1 MRKFGLA
8 IAPGALGLALALI
21 WQAGWLSNEILYL
34 RADAGTILLG
44 LGIALSL
51 VLAWIILVQQWSNRG
66 VQRAIERVRAQEGAA
81 HLRFLRR
88 LDHEIKNPLTAIR
101 AALANLEERDVNPT
115 LASVRAQV
123 DRLAK
128 LGADLRKLTDLE
140 TQPLEKEQVDLGQL
154 LTELVL
160 LVRERQDAACC
171 ELRLT
176 LPHAPWPLPIII
188 GDRDLLFLAF
198 HNLIDNALKFSASGA
213 KIEVRAFEDGPSI
226 VVQVA
231 DTGTGIGEEEMPHL
245 GEELYRGSAGR
256 SVEGSGLGLALV
268 QSIVTR
274 HQGLMEIRSRV
285 GQGTIVTLRIPA
297 TK

>member
-8 IAPGALGLALALI
+8 IAPIVLGLAAALI
-21 WQAGWLSNEILYL
+21 WQAGWLPNEILYL
-34 RADAGTILLG
+34 RADVGTTFLG
-44 LGIALSL
+44 LGSALSL
-51 VLAWIILVQQWSNRG
+51 ALMCGIVIHLWSRRG
-66 VQRAIERVRAQEGAA
+66 VQHAIEHAQTQEIAA
-81 HLRFLRR
+81 HRRFIRR

-101 AALANLEERDVNPT
+101 AALANLDGRDDNPT

-128 LGADLRKLTDLE
+128 LGTDLRKLTDLE
-140 TQPLEKEQVDLGQL
+140 TQPLEKEHVDPGQL

-160 LVRERQDAACC
+160 LVRERPDAACC
-171 ELRLT
+171 ELHLT
-176 LPHAPWPLPIII
+176 LPQAPWPLPFIV

-198 HNLIDNALKFSASGA
+198 HNLVDNALKFSARGG
-213 KIEVRAFEDGPSI
+213 KIEVRAFEDGPSV

-231 DTGTGIGEEEMPHL
+231 DTGPGIGEDELPHL

-268 QSIVTR
+268 QAIVTR
-274 HQGLMEIRSRV
+274 HQGTMEIRSRV
-285 GQGTIVTLRIPA
+285 GQGTVVTLRFPA
-297 TK
+297 AK

>member
-1 MRKFGLA
+1 MKKFGLA
-8 IAPGALGLALALI
+8 IAPAALGLVIALI
-21 WQAGWLSNEILYL
+21 WQAGWLPNEILYL
-34 RADAGTILLG
+34 RVDVGTTILG

-51 VLAWIILVQQWSNRG
+51 GLMGGEIIRQWSRHG
-66 VQRAIERVRAQEGAA
+66 VQRDIRQAQAREIDA
-81 HLRFLRR
+81 HRRFIRR

-101 AALANLEERDVNPT
+101 AALANLDGRDDNPT

-128 LGADLRKLTDLE
+128 LGTDLRKLTDLE
-140 TQPLEKEQVDLGQL
+140 TQPLEKENVDPGQL

-160 LVRERQDAACC
+160 LVRERPDAACC

-176 LPHAPWPLPIII
+176 LPQAPWPLPFIV

-198 HNLIDNALKFSASGA
+198 HNLVDNAIKFSTRGG
-213 KIEVRAFEDGPSI
+213 KIEVRAFEDGASV

-231 DTGTGIGEEEMPHL
+231 DTGPGIGENELPHL

-268 QSIVTR
+268 QSIVSR
-274 HQGLMEIRSRV
+274 HQGTMDIRSRV
-285 GQGTIVTLRIPA
+285 GQGTVVSLRFPA
-297 TK
+297 AK